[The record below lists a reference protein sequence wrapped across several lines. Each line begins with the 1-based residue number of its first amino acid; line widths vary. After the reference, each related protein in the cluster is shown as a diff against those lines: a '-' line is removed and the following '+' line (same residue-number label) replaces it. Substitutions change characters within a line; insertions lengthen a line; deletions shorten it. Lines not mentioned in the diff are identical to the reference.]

1 MEKKVNNQNV
11 NNSELKKS
19 IFDDIV
25 PLPLIWKPIGEE
37 ILECA
42 GTIRNTP
49 LGQVVNIT
57 TECGMTTNIFLG
69 KDLPTM
75 EEGEVFS
82 NGIVL
87 TKFQAYGYKNVDGEL
102 IEVPEEPNKFIY
114 RATKILG

>member
-49 LGQVVNIT
+49 LG
-57 TECGMTTNIFLG
+57 
-69 KDLPTM
+69 
-75 EEGEVFS
+75 
-82 NGIVL
+82 
-87 TKFQAYGYKNVDGEL
+87 
-102 IEVPEEPNKFIY
+102 
-114 RATKILG
+114 

>member
-19 IFDDIV
+19 IFDGIV
-25 PLPLIWKPIGEE
+25 PLPLIWKPVGEE
-37 ILECA
+37 ILGCV

-57 TECGMTTNIFLG
+57 TEGGMTTNIFLG

-87 TKFQAYGYKNVDGEL
+87 TKFQAYVYKNVGGNL